1 MSARSNPQGKGTSTK
16 ARGGASRGK
25 NRAAAGT
32 NSKLPDKSLIVG
44 IGASAGGLSAF
55 KSFLSNTPSDSG
67 MAFILVQHLSPD
79 HKSMLTELLGK
90 STNMPVLE
98 AEDGM
103 PVEANRVFV
112 IPPDSTLTVKDR
124 RLQIERPAPPRE
136 RRRPIDTFFSS
147 LAEDQG
153 ENAVC
158 VVLSGTGS
166 DGTLGLI
173 QIKENGGLTL
183 AQAEFDHT
191 AMSGMPHSATATGL
205 VDHVLPVEEMPAKL
219 LDYQRHL
226 SQVSGHKDGDGTRND
241 AAEHLATIIAL
252 LRIKIGHD
260 FSKYK
265 EKTLVRRVQ
274 RRMQVLQTDTVPSYI
289 ARLRED
295 PLQLELLFREL
306 LIGVTQFFR
315 DPDAFEA
322 LGDVIEKFVA
332 RNGLSYEARIWVPA
346 CATGEEAYSIA
357 ILMKEAMEKQ
367 GVAFRVQIFATDIDD
382 NAVSFARSGRYR
394 KTTGISAERL
404 ARWFTSEDEEVRPIR
419 EIREMCVFSV
429 HSVVKDPP
437 FSRLDLLSCRNLLI
451 YMDAD
456 LQDRVLGIFHYALKP
471 DGVLFL
477 GPSEGVTRRNQLF
490 APLNKKHHIFQRQE
504 AMAMFPNMAV
514 SGGSRV
520 QPSRND
526 ATPTI
531 SAGSDRID
539 KSVRRALAKYSPAY
553 VVIDK
558 QENIFSFS
566 GGEAGRYLE
575 PSAGAASLNLFSN
588 LKKSLR
594 PTVRAAL
601 QKMSVS
607 NTPAVDDHAVISI
620 DGGSRQVTVIV
631 EPISTGTGEAGLFVV
646 AFLEA
651 GSGPEGNGNKGANE
665 ANAAEFRAI
674 EHELRTVRAQ
684 LQSSIDDLET
694 ANEEMKSTAEEYQ
707 SVNEELQSSNE
718 ELETSKEEMQSIN
731 EELQAVNAEI
741 GSKNDALTGLN
752 SDLKNLLDSTQI
764 PTMFLDSALRVK
776 NFTPA
781 MTDIFH
787 LRDSDRGRP
796 VTEIVS
802 LLAYDEIAKDVAKV
816 LRDLA
821 IVEREV
827 TLKGA
832 NAAYLMRIRPYRTV
846 DNVIDGVVT
855 TFVDVTERRKADA
868 QKSLLLAELDH
879 RVRNIL
885 AIVSSVI
892 TQTLKTSSS
901 PAAFARAMEGRIVAI
916 SRAHSVLTRTG
927 GGDGASLR
935 ELLTTEL
942 APYDRGGQS
951 LSITG
956 VDLVVTPRAGLSLAM
971 AFHELASNAAKYG
984 ALSTEAGAL
993 AVSWTVSHESG
1004 AILHFVWTE
1013 TGGPPIAHAPS
1024 QRGFGST
1031 LIERTLS
1038 HEMDAV
1044 VRREFRPSGLHC
1056 TIDIPLTGE
1065 IGRTKVFPR

>member
-1 MSARSNPQGKGTSTK
+1 MSGQSNPQAKGASAK
-16 ARGGASRGK
+16 ARAGASRGK
-25 NRAAAGT
+25 GHAAARSR
-32 NSKLPDKSLIVG
+32 SKVIDGGLIVG

-55 KSFLSNTPSDSG
+55 KSFLSNTPTDSG

-79 HKSMLTELLGK
+79 HKSMLTDLLSK
-90 STNMPVLE
+90 STDMPVLE
-98 AEDGM
+98 ADDGM

-124 RLQIERPAPPRE
+124 RLQVERPAPPRE

-158 VVLSGTGS
+158 IVLSGTGS
-166 DGTLGLI
+166 DGTLGLK

-226 SQVSGHKDGDGTRND
+226 RQVSGRKDGDGTRND
-241 AAEHLATIIAL
+241 AAEHLSSIIAL
-252 LRIKIGHD
+252 LRVKIGHD

-265 EKTLVRRVQ
+265 EKTLIRRIQ

-289 ARLRED
+289 SRLREE
-295 PLQLELLFREL
+295 PLQVELLFREL

-315 DPDAFEA
+315 DPDAFDA
-322 LGDVIEKFVA
+322 LGAVIAKILGRKDAGEEV
-332 RNGLSYEARIWVPA
+332 RIWVPA

-357 ILMKEAMEKQ
+357 ILLKEAMEKQ
-367 GVAFRVQIFATDIDD
+367 GVAFQIQIFATDIDD

-404 ARWFTSEDEEVRPIR
+404 ARWFTSDDEEIRPIQ

-437 FSRLDLLSCRNLLI
+437 FSRLDILSCRNLLI

-456 LQDRVLGIFHYALKP
+456 LQDRVLRTFHYALKP
-471 DGVLFL
+471 NGVLFL
-477 GPSEGVTRRNQLF
+477 GPSEGVSRLTQLF
-490 APLNKKHHIFQRQE
+490 ASLDKKHHIFQRQE
-504 AMAMFPNMAV
+504 ADATFQNMPFT
-514 SGGSRV
+514 GGTRV
-520 QPSRND
+520 QASHHGG
-526 ATPTI
+526 TPTI
-531 SAGSDRID
+531 SAGDDRID
-539 KSVRRALAKYSPAY
+539 KSVRHALAKYSPVY
-553 VVIDK
+553 VVIDR
-558 QENIFSFS
+558 QENILRFS

-575 PSAGAASLNLFSN
+575 PSAGAANLNLFRN
-588 LKKSLR
+588 LRKTLR
-594 PTVRAAL
+594 PAVRAAL
-601 QKMSVS
+601 QTMFATHGPVVHD
-607 NTPAVDDHAVISI
+607 NVVIRI
-620 DGGSRQVTVIV
+620 DGRSRPVTVIV
-631 EPISTGTGEAGLFVV
+631 EPISGGRGEAGLFVV
-646 AFLEA
+646 AFVE
-651 GSGPEGNGNKGANE
+651 GSHGIDENGGTNGNAMDT
-665 ANAAEFRAI
+665 AAVRAM
-674 EHELRTVRAQ
+674 EHELRTVRTQ
-684 LQSSIDDLET
+684 LQSTIDDLET
-694 ANEEMKSTAEEYQ
+694 ANEEMKSAAEEYQ

-731 EELQAVNAEI
+731 EELQTVNAEMN
-741 GSKNDALTGLN
+741 SKNDALTRLN

-764 PTMFLDSALRVK
+764 ATMFLDSALRVK

-781 MTDIFH
+781 ITDIFH
-787 LRDSDRGRP
+787 LRESDRGRP
-796 VTEIVS
+796 VTDIVS
-802 LLAYDEIAKDVAKV
+802 LLAYDDIARDVAKV

-821 IVEREV
+821 TVELEV
-827 TLKGA
+827 K
-832 NAAYLMRIRPYRTV
+832 AAGLAYIMRIRPYRTV
-846 DNVIDGVVT
+846 DNVIDGVVM
-855 TFVDVTERRKADA
+855 TFVDITERRNADE

-892 TQTLKTSSS
+892 TRTLKTSSS
-901 PAAFARAMEGRIVAI
+901 PAAFAMAIEGRIAGI
-916 SRAHSVLTRTG
+916 ARAHSVLTQTG
-927 GGDGASLR
+927 RGGGASLR
-935 ELLTTEL
+935 ELLATEL
-942 APYDRGGQS
+942 APYDRGGKS

-956 VDLVVTPRAGLSLAM
+956 VDIVVTPRAGLSLAM

-984 ALSTEAGAL
+984 ALSTDTGAL
-993 AVSWTVSHESG
+993 AVSWTVGHKSP
-1004 AILHFVWTE
+1004 AILHFAWTE
-1013 TGGPPIAHAPS
+1013 TGGPPIAAAPS
-1024 QRGFGST
+1024 QQGFGST

-1038 HEMDAV
+1038 HEMDAI
-1044 VRREFRPSGLHC
+1044 VRQEFRQSGLHC
-1056 TIDIPLTGE
+1056 TIDIPLTGDV
-1065 IGRTKVFPR
+1065 GRGQAFAR